1 MKKNSKPT
9 FYEFIKMIYGMT
21 IDEFEELNDYQKKAA
36 EIDYE
41 NRYGTIRWF

>member
-1 MKKNSKPT
+1 MKKPT
-9 FYEFIKMIYGMT
+9 FYEFVKNIYGL
-21 IDEFEELNDYQKKAA
+21 DYAQYQELNDYQKKAA